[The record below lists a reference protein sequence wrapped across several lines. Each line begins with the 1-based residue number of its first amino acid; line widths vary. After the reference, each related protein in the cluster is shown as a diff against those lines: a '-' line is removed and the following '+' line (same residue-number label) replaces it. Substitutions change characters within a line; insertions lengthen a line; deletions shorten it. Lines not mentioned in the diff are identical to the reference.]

1 MHQQVHCIWLPYA
14 RENSH
19 STYFCF
25 QLRVLWFRLPSPPY
39 SIFPVFLSK
48 SVGGGGR
55 RLRKFYGHFRIEHRT
70 MTNRLL
76 LASSNAKG
84 KSEAKSL
91 KHRLY
96 LRESNNKIVLSIFI
110 SYFIHS
116 FIYSLF
122 SVRDECRWFF
132 PFSALLLFIV
142 IFRVLSFSF
151 ALCLNFKLTKSFPT
165 ILNQWQST

>member
-1 MHQQVHCIWLPYA
+1 M
-14 RENSH
+14 
-19 STYFCF
+19 
-25 QLRVLWFRLPSPPY
+25 RVKIPTALIFVSNFVFSGFASPHLLIPL
-39 SIFPVFLSK
+39 FPVLSLW

-55 RLRKFYGHFRIEHRT
+55 RLREFYGHFRIEHRT

-76 LASSNAKG
+76 LASSNAKR
-84 KSEAKSL
+84 KSDAKSL

-110 SYFIHS
+110 SHFIHS

-122 SVRDECRWFF
+122 SVRDECCWFF
-132 PFSALLLFIV
+132 PFSALLLFFV